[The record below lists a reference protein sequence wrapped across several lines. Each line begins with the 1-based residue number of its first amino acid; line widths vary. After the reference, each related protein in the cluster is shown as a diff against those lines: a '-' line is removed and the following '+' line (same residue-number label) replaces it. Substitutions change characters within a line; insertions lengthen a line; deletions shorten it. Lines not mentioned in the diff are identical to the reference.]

1 MRDAFLKK
9 EKYRSNKFKSITNNE
24 MESLLMN
31 KPMDHIDENRH
42 RLNLLKHSEI
52 FQKMQITT
60 IDNHNKRCFNQE
72 NNEDKDW
79 DKDIDE
85 EQGNLNEG

>member
-1 MRDAFLKK
+1 MADMRDAFLKK

-52 FQKMQITT
+52 F
-60 IDNHNKRCFNQE
+60 
-72 NNEDKDW
+72 
-79 DKDIDE
+79 
-85 EQGNLNEG
+85 